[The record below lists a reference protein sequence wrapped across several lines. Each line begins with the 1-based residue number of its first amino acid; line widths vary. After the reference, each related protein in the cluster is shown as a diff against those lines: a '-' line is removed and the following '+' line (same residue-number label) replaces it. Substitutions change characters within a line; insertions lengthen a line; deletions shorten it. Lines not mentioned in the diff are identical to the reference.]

1 MYKRDAPHYSQSEV
15 SRMATMV
22 VFALAG
28 PILLKYIVIISSLD
42 SAMGGVLDSS
52 TVKAVPL
59 QVCERQTE
67 FFSHLKITSS
77 II

>member
-28 PILLKYIVIISSLD
+28 PILLKYIVIISNLD

-52 TVKAVPL
+52 TIKAVPL
-59 QVCERQTE
+59 QVCERTIE
-67 FFSHLKITSS
+67 FPSRLKIAS
-77 II
+77 